1 MSDLIPAE
9 PPIPVEPS
17 ILAEPNGDA
26 VHSARL
32 RALLRYWAEKSAGR
46 AMPFR
51 RQIEPTEIP
60 RLLPIALLADVTPS
74 GGRMRLLGSEA
85 TAAYGKETRGLG
97 VAEIHF
103 GDFTVPWL
111 DTFFRAVQSGKP
123 ACAAGTYRRGN
134 ELCRIETV
142 LMPLT
147 EDGSSVSQIFGGLL
161 IRPILSGRAVGRSN
175 PLDFSRN
182 SAGTMSRD
190 AMANGTG
197 SQRASP

>member
-9 PPIPVEPS
+9 PA
-17 ILAEPNGDA
+17 AEA
-26 VHSARL
+26 LHSARL
-32 RALLRYWAEKSAGR
+32 RALLRYWAETSAGR

-60 RLLPIALLADVTPS
+60 RLLPIALLADVTQT
-74 GGRMRLLGSEA
+74 GARMRLLGSEA
-85 TAAYGKETRGLG
+85 TAAYGKETRGATI
-97 VAEIHF
+97 AEIQF

-111 DTFFRAVQSGKP
+111 DAFFRVIQSGKP
-123 ACAAGTYRRGN
+123 AYAAGTYRRGN

-161 IRPILSGRAVGRSN
+161 IRPVLSGRTTGQDN
-175 PLDFSRN
+175 PLDFSMK
-182 SAGTMSRD
+182 SAGTLSGGAD
-190 AMANGTG
+190 
-197 SQRASP
+197 SKRASP

>member
-9 PPIPVEPS
+9 TAIQ
-17 ILAEPNGDA
+17 AEPPTQAEPTGDA

-32 RALLRYWAEKSAGR
+32 RALLRYWSEKAAGR

-51 RQIEPTEIP
+51 HDIEPTEIP
-60 RLLPIALLADVTPS
+60 RLLPIALLADVTHA
-74 GGRMRLLGSEA
+74 GVRMRLLGSEA

-97 VAEIHF
+97 IGEIQF

-111 DTFFRAVQSGKP
+111 DAFFRVIQSGKP

-147 EDGSSVSQIFGGLL
+147 ADGSSVNQVFGGLL
-161 IRPILSGRAVGRSN
+161 IRPILRSRAVGQDRT
-175 PLDFSRN
+175 LDFSKN
-182 SAGTMSRD
+182 SAGTVSGSVDSR
-190 AMANGTG
+190 
-197 SQRASP
+197 RASP

>member
-9 PPIPVEPS
+9 PPIE
-17 ILAEPNGDA
+17 AEPIGDA
-26 VHSARL
+26 VHSTRL

-51 RQIEPTEIP
+51 QQIEPTEIP
-60 RLLPIALLADVTPS
+60 RLLPIALLADVT
-74 GGRMRLLGSEA
+74 GTGARMRLLGSEA
-85 TAAYGKETRGLG
+85 TAACGKETRGAAI
-97 VAEIHF
+97 AEIQF
-103 GDFTVPWL
+103 GDFTVSWL
-111 DTFFRAVQSGKP
+111 DTFFRVIQSGKP

-161 IRPILSGRAVGRSN
+161 IRPILTGRIVGRSN
-175 PLDFSRN
+175 PIDFSTN
-182 SAGTMSRD
+182 SAGKMSGGPMSR
-190 AMANGTG
+190 GTD
-197 SQRASP
+197 SKRASP

>member
-9 PPIPVEPS
+9 PVQ
-17 ILAEPNGDA
+17 
-26 VHSARL
+26 SARL
-32 RALLRYWAEKSAGR
+32 QALLRYWAEKGAGH

-60 RLLPIALLADVTPS
+60 RLLPIALLADVTQT

-85 TAAYGKETRGLG
+85 TAAYGKETRGAAI
-97 VAEIHF
+97 AEIQF

-111 DTFFRAVQSGKP
+111 DAFFRVIQSGKP

-147 EDGSSVSQIFGGLL
+147 EDGLSVSQIFGGLL
-161 IRPILSGRAVGRSN
+161 IRPILSGRAIGRSS
-175 PLDFSRN
+175 PLDFSMN
-182 SAGTMSRD
+182 SAGAMSGGGDSKR
-190 AMANGTG
+190 AN
-197 SQRASP
+197 P